1 MVKGIPL
8 NAKLAPAPYYI
19 PDDFVLINFEYHTT
33 DTNIQQGDTITVSG
47 SEVYTVICAAYDY
60 QDDIGFTR
68 GIAFCG
74 RTT

>member
-60 QDDIGFTR
+60 QDSLGFTR